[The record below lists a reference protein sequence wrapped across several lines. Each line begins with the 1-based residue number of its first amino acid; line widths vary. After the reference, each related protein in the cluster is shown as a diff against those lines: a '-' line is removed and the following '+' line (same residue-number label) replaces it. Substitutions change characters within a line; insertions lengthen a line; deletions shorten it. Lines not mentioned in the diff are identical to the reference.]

1 MVCLIQPSKLIS
13 SCDWALTSAHR
24 RCIDLRMPR
33 KSNQEIEEHYFE
45 MFRRCYQLP
54 EGAVVHGDKPDVV
67 LMGLRKVGI
76 EITNFYLEDGALPES
91 EQVQRRRREEIV
103 SQAQEIYMSDGGR
116 RVEVWFSFDKSC
128 PIQKGR
134 PIAKEIAASIKN
146 LEGCSSGLIE
156 RSVFRHIPELWFV
169 YLNAK
174 EYDDAS
180 WRVNQCYDGR
190 MMSGAGLRKIVEAKE
205 TRAKFYKPCD
215 AYWLLVVV
223 DTMDPAQDQE
233 IQVDDLEKISSS
245 VFEKII
251 VYNPLFGHVLEV
263 GGGAGNRA

>member
-1 MVCLIQPSKLIS
+1 MS
-13 SCDWALTSAHR
+13 
-24 RCIDLRMPR
+24 R

-45 MFRRCYQLP
+45 MFRGHYQLP
-54 EGAVVHGDKPDVV
+54 EGPVVYGDKPDIV
-67 LMGLRKVGI
+67 LKGSRKIGI

-103 SQAQEIYMSDGGR
+103 SKAQEIYMSDGGKR
-116 RVEVWFSFDKSC
+116 IEVWFSFDKSC

-146 LEGCSSGLIE
+146 VEGYSSGLIE
-156 RSVFRHIPELWFV
+156 RSIFRHIPELWFV

-174 EYDDAS
+174 EYDDAR

-190 MMSGAGLRKIVEAKE
+190 TMSQGSLRKIVEAKE
-205 TRAKFYKPCD
+205 ARAKFYRSCD
-215 AYWLLVVV
+215 VYWLLVVV

-233 IQVDDLEKISSS
+233 IRADG
-245 VFEKII
+245 FEKIRSRVFERVI
-251 VYNPLFGHVLEV
+251 VYEPLFGHVLEA
-263 GGGAGNRA
+263 GGDVF